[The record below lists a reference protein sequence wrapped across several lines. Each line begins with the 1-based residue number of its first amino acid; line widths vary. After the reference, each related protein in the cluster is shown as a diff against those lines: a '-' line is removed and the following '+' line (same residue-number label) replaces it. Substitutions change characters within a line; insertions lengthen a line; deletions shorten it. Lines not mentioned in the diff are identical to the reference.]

1 MSAPAITA
9 YRAVVP
15 FVTKDGSIIRELM
28 HPQVHGNRMQSLAE
42 AIVPPQSRTL
52 LHRHHLSEELY
63 HVTGGSGRMRLG
75 EHEFPVTVGD
85 TVCIAPGTP
94 HALITPGGRAA
105 RVPRRPTGTT
115 GENAFTAA
123 TKAPMRKGRSPGAG
137 PKVPSGK
144 NTSEAP
150 SRTRVSRACAAAA
163 LCWMSK
169 RSTNSQP

>member
-1 MSAPAITA
+1 MFAPAITA

-63 HVTGGSGRMRLG
+63 HITAGSGRMRLG

-85 TVCIAPGTP
+85 TVFIAPGTP
-94 HALITPGGRAA
+94 HALI
-105 RVPRRPTGTT
+105 
-115 GENAFTAA
+115 NAGDNELRLLCAS
-123 TKAPMRKGRSPGAG
+123 APAYAHDDTEILADEEGFVQR
-137 PKVPSGK
+137 
-144 NTSEAP
+144 
-150 SRTRVSRACAAAA
+150 
-163 LCWMSK
+163 
-169 RSTNSQP
+169 

>member
-75 EHEFPVTVGD
+75 GR
-85 TVCIAPGTP
+85 
-94 HALITPGGRAA
+94 GG
-105 RVPRRPTGTT
+105 
-115 GENAFTAA
+115 
-123 TKAPMRKGRSPGAG
+123 PGAG
-137 PKVPSGK
+137 GGAGGG
-144 NTSEAP
+144 AP
-150 SRTRVSRACAAAA
+150 GAPRAG
-163 LCWMSK
+163 S
-169 RSTNSQP
+169 N

>member
-94 HALITPGGRAA
+94 HALINPGDTKLRQHNTTTP
-105 RVPRRPTGTT
+105 TKTHNET
-115 GENAFTAA
+115 KKQTDTEN
-123 TKAPMRKGRSPGAG
+123 
-137 PKVPSGK
+137 
-144 NTSEAP
+144 
-150 SRTRVSRACAAAA
+150 
-163 LCWMSK
+163 K
-169 RSTNSQP
+169 RQTQR

>member
-28 HPQVHGNRMQSLAE
+28 HPQVHGNRMQRLAE

-75 EHEFPVTVGD
+75 VFVFFVLVGVL
-85 TVCIAPGTP
+85 VCFVPGTP
-94 HALITPGGRAA
+94 HALINPGDTELRLLCAS
-105 RVPRRPTGTT
+105 
-115 GENAFTAA
+115 
-123 TKAPMRKGRSPGAG
+123 APAYAHDDTEMLADTEYEGLTQR
-137 PKVPSGK
+137 
-144 NTSEAP
+144 
-150 SRTRVSRACAAAA
+150 
-163 LCWMSK
+163 
-169 RSTNSQP
+169 

>member
-15 FVTKDGSIIRELM
+15 FETNDGSIIRELM

-63 HVTGGSGRMRLG
+63 HVTGGSGRLRFG
-75 EHEFPVTVGD
+75 EHECPVSVGV

-94 HALITPGGRAA
+94 LALINPGDTELRLLCASAPAYAHDDTEMLAGTEYAGLPQRSRA
-105 RVPRRPTGTT
+105 RIGLP
-115 GENAFTAA
+115 
-123 TKAPMRKGRSPGAG
+123 
-137 PKVPSGK
+137 
-144 NTSEAP
+144 
-150 SRTRVSRACAAAA
+150 RVS
-163 LCWMSK
+163 K
-169 RSTNSQP
+169 

>member
-94 HALITPGGRAA
+94 HALINPGDTELRLLCAS
-105 RVPRRPTGTT
+105 
-115 GENAFTAA
+115 
-123 TKAPMRKGRSPGAG
+123 APAYAHDDTEMLADTEYEGLTQR
-137 PKVPSGK
+137 
-144 NTSEAP
+144 
-150 SRTRVSRACAAAA
+150 
-163 LCWMSK
+163 
-169 RSTNSQP
+169 